1 LQRTLLSA
9 LAMSLILAGA
19 AAASPIT
26 QDPMKVPKGD
36 YVLDKRHSSLIVK
49 IPHLGGFSRF
59 TARLNGL
66 DGGFSYDPATWASTK
81 VTINIDPKS
90 ISTNV
95 EGFDAEIAKKYFDVE
110 KYPTMTF
117 VTTAATAEN
126 GRGTVT
132 GDLTFKGVTKPVTL
146 DVSFNGY
153 GPGLP
158 LPGNGP
164 KMGFS
169 GVGQIK
175 GKDFGFNAAFAGDDI
190 DLLIEVEFEK
200 K

>member
-1 LQRTLLSA
+1 MRPRLMAA
-9 LAMSLILAGA
+9 LA
-19 AAASPIT
+19 AAALFAGPAGAGPVT
-26 QDPMKVPKGD
+26 QDPSKVPKGD
-36 YVLDKRHSSLIVK
+36 YVLDRRHTSLVVR

-59 TARLNGL
+59 TARFNGI
-66 DGGFSYDPATWASTK
+66 DGGFAYDPATWASTR

-95 EGFDAEIAKKYFDVE
+95 EGFDAEIARKYFEVE

-117 VTTAATAEN
+117 VTTAATASA

-146 DVSFNGY
+146 DVTFNGY

-158 LPGNGP
+158 IPGAGP

-169 GVGQIK
+169 GVGHID
-175 GKDFGFNAAFAGDDI
+175 GRDFGFNAPFAGDGV